1 MKDDILFTPADFK
14 RLFFRHRRVILKGS
28 LWAGLLIF
36 LFLLTREPTY
46 LAEATFKQ
54 GSGKV
59 EQNFDWKSLLRMTA
73 SQESE
78 SSATSLMLS
87 QNLLR
92 RTVEELGWQM
102 QVPLTSFPTKLLRR
116 ISDNFLAETGSD
128 LASRSRFVFEKVHYN
143 GEKTKSLALRFINPT
158 TFEVL
163 DHNSRLSL
171 AQVGD
176 TVSFDHLSFVLRSSP
191 EDLKVGKT
199 YPIHIQP
206 WQPVVAA
213 AKKRFSIK
221 PTTLDKSVLTLKF
234 PHRSRVEGARFL
246 NALMGI
252 YQDFLKEENQAI
264 TDAQLKYLERRQD
277 ELNSKLDSTLEEHVS
292 HLQKNLGDKGF
303 VDLEQEVETVSKP
316 REGYLQK
323 LFDVEFELGRL
334 KNIAPATHV
343 NNDEFRGIDSQTA
356 RNLYL
361 QYTRELDTLQATLK
375 QLLFLQNQMSDPH
388 LDISSLGS
396 ILTDPVTQEMI
407 RSASTLELEL
417 HDEANRSDKEHL
429 RLRETLATKRRFIAS
444 HLSQSID
451 LHHIRVSLIKE
462 KLSSLEHVMV
472 DLLRNEKKLI
482 EERLAEM
489 GNRMSDWPE
498 KWSLDKKFKLRAE
511 LTKGMMEG
519 LTQVFESKTLNRHLY
534 HVESRPIDPA
544 TPPLH
549 PQSPHLLYLV
559 LSAICTSALLIYLY
573 FLFRALQRGLPL
585 SIQTIHAM
593 GEHVSG
599 EISSSILG
607 PFEHLKSSDLETLRN
622 ISSFLQKNQE
632 KLCVGLIGTQI
643 DFSISLAHLLQM
655 HHKKTLI
662 INAQFDKVVLTEDVP
677 GLWHYL
683 TGSITTL
690 PIRHHTAYDFVP
702 AGGTTRFADE
712 LLTEGKF
719 TSLLSSLD
727 YDFVFLIGSHSLL
740 PFLDAAIITLDGDNA
755 AEWGKIRSWSRQK
768 NYPRATFVQLQI
780 LEVP

>member
-1 MKDDILFTPADFK
+1 MKEDILFTPADFK
-14 RLFFRHRRVILKGS
+14 RLFFRHRRRILKGS
-28 LWAGLLIF
+28 LWTGLVVF

-54 GSGKV
+54 GSGKI
-59 EQNFDWKSLLRMTA
+59 EQNFDLKSFLRMTA

-78 SSATSLMLS
+78 SSATTLMLS

-92 RTVEELGWQM
+92 RTVQELGWQM
-102 QVPLTSFPTKLLRR
+102 EVPASKFWRKIT
-116 ISDNFLAETGSD
+116 DNFLAESGSE
-128 LASRSRFVFEKVHYN
+128 LSAQSRFVFEKVHYD
-143 GEKTKSLALRFINPT
+143 GEKPKSLFLRFTNPT
-158 TFEVL
+158 TYEVL
-163 DHNSRLSL
+163 DQDNRLSL
-171 AQVGD
+171 AQIGD
-176 TVSFDHLSFVLRSSP
+176 TVSFDRLSFVLRHAP
-191 EDLKVGKT
+191 EDLKIGT
-199 YPIHIQP
+199 IYPLQIQP

-221 PTTLDKSVLTLKF
+221 PTALDKSVLALKF
-234 PHRSRVEGARFL
+234 PHRSRLEGVRFL
-246 NALMGI
+246 NTLMGI

-334 KNIAPATHV
+334 KNVAPVAKMGA
-343 NNDEFRGIDSQTA
+343 DEFRGIDSQTA
-356 RNLYL
+356 RSLYL
-361 QYTRELDTLQATLK
+361 QYTRELDALQATLK
-375 QLLFLQNQMSDPH
+375 QLLFLQSQMSDPH

-429 RLRETLATKRRFIAS
+429 RLRETLATKRRFISS

-451 LHHIRVSLIKE
+451 LHHIRISLIKE

-472 DLLRNEKKLI
+472 DLLSNEKKLI
-482 EERLAEM
+482 EERLVEM

-498 KWSLDKKFKLRAE
+498 KWSLNKKFKLRTE

-519 LTQVFESKTLNRHLY
+519 LTQVFESKTLNRHLF

-549 PQSPHLLYLV
+549 PQSPRLFYLV
-559 LSAICTSALLIYLY
+559 LSAICASALLIYLY

-607 PFEHLKSSDLETLRN
+607 PFEKLKSSDLETLRN
-622 ISSFLQKNQE
+622 ISSFLLQKQE
-632 KLCVGLIGTQI
+632 KLCVGLLGTQI
-643 DFSISLAHLLQM
+643 DFSIALARLLQM
-655 HHKKTLI
+655 HHKKTVILDV
-662 INAQFDKVVLTEDVP
+662 QFDKVVLAEDTP

-683 TGSITTL
+683 TGTAETL
-690 PIRHHTAYDFVP
+690 PIRRHVAYDFVP

-719 TSLLSSLD
+719 ASLLSSLD
-727 YDFVFLIGSHSLL
+727 YDFIFLVGSSSLL
-740 PFLDAAIITLDGDNA
+740 PFLDAAIVTLDVDNA
-755 AEWGKIRSWSRQK
+755 SEWEKIRAWNRQK
-768 NYPRATFVQLQI
+768 NSPRATFVQLQI
-780 LEVP
+780 LEAT